1 MKIFTIN
8 SESSEST
15 SRVWLDPSTR
25 NKDVLDH
32 IRQKYSVCELVL
44 AYLIIIYP
52 SLFNY
57 SSSLLYYPF
66 FFGEEEAIY
75 KIIYIEK

>member
-57 SSSLLYYPF
+57 SSS
-66 FFGEEEAIY
+66 
-75 KIIYIEK
+75 

>member
-8 SESSEST
+8 SGSSEST
-15 SRVWLDPSTR
+15 RIVWLDHPTR

-44 AYLIIIYP
+44 AYLITIYP

-57 SSSLLYYPF
+57 SSS
-66 FFGEEEAIY
+66 
-75 KIIYIEK
+75 